1 LNMAKIRM
9 SVATAQRQKNAAQ
22 IIAKV
27 QR

>member
-1 LNMAKIRM
+1 MAKIRM